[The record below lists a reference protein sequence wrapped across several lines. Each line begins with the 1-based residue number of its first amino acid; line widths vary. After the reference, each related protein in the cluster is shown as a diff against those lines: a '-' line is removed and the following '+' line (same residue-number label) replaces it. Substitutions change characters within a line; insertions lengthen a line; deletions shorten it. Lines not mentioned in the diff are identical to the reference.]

1 MPRDHF
7 GFAEVQHGKA
17 LPCAGDESPMI
28 DEYHGTRSI
37 PSNYLRTSLMMR
49 KWFDEFDPGNGDTDT
64 SESGIEP

>member
-1 MPRDHF
+1 
-7 GFAEVQHGKA
+7 
-17 LPCAGDESPMI
+17 MI

-49 KWFDEFDPGNGDTDT
+49 KWFNEFDPGNGDTDT